1 LGILLVNGLLKIND
15 MENINIKE
23 INNFKNTPNSF
34 FLKSTIIFLIS
45 IFLFFLILYFLFLS
59 APKNFPDQ
67 VVVNIEKGEILRSI
81 SEDLKSKNI
90 IRSKVLFETFV
101 IIYGGENNIAE
112 GDYLFESKL
121 PVFEVARRISK
132 KDRHLAPIK
141 VTIPEGFD
149 VKQIAET
156 FSSKLKNFNKEE
168 FLYEAINKEGY
179 LFPDTYFFFTTDNE
193 QDVLKYMSENF
204 IKRIKTVERDISL
217 SGKSQN
223 DIIVM
228 ASIIEREAKG
238 DSDRSI
244 ISGILWNRIAKKMP
258 LQVDASP
265 MTYKIK
271 GLPQNPICNPGIES
285 IKASLNPRGSD
296 YLYYLHDKNG
306 VIHYAKTFAEHKIN
320 KLKYLR

>member
-1 LGILLVNGLLKIND
+1 
-15 MENINIKE
+15 MENNDLK
-23 INNFKNTPNSF
+23 NLDNAKDLNSFKNTSDRF

-45 IFLFFLILYFLFLS
+45 IVLFFLILYFLFLS
-59 APKNFPDQ
+59 APKSFPDQ

-81 SEDLKSKNI
+81 SEDLKAKNI
-90 IRSKVLFETFV
+90 IRSKVLFETFI
-101 IIYGGENNIAE
+101 IIYGGENTIAE
-112 GDYLFESKL
+112 GDYLFENKL

-141 VTIPEGFD
+141 VMIPEGFD

-156 FSSKLKNFNKEE
+156 FSLKLKNFNKEE

-204 IKRIKTVERDISL
+204 IKRIKVVERDIYL
-217 SGKSQN
+217 SGKNQN
-223 DIIVM
+223 DIIIM

-238 DSDRSI
+238 DNDRNI
-244 ISGILWNRIAKKMP
+244 ISGILWNRISKKMP

-265 MTYKIK
+265 ETYKTK

-285 IKASLNPRGSD
+285 IKASINPKGSN
-296 YLYYLHDKNG
+296 YLYYLHDKEGN
-306 VIHYAKTFAEHKIN
+306 IHYAKTFGEHKIN
-320 KLKYLR
+320 KLKYLK